1 MAVAVSQV
9 LPQLTH
15 HVALMV
21 LAQTLTGFFAVWTI
35 HHDVDAERQ
44 VARTLRHRVKSALA
58 LGMFFH
64 LEHHLFPRVPTCRL
78 PILAERLDAAA
89 PDLSKVSVY

>member
-1 MAVAVSQV
+1 MAI
-9 LPQLTH
+9 
-15 HVALMV
+15 
-21 LAQTLTGFFAVWTI
+21 AQTLTGFFAVWTV
-35 HHDVDAERQ
+35 HHDVDAGRQ

-78 PILAERLDAAA
+78 PELADRLDREV
-89 PDLSKVSVY
+89 PDLPKIPVY